1 MLGDAWRWV
10 AFLCALHDLGKY
22 SPAFQSLNLSLA
34 KSRIGAWGIGA
45 VEFVA
50 KPAGASGRVDA
61 PHGIITA
68 FHLRNMLIEWG
79 STEETAFGIAAVLG
93 GHHGYFPADQ
103 DVRQVRWERNSHG
116 QRAWAAAR
124 TEMAVELAGLCG
136 LPDPRTVSW
145 GGVRLPLPAAIG
157 LAALASV
164 SDWVASDT
172 ANFAYAPDDLDL
184 DAYVADAHAQAEKSV
199 GRLALDPWVPPRELG
214 FAAMFGEPPRPVQ
227 ILVEQVVGELRE
239 PALVVVEAPTGEGKT
254 NAALQ
259 AAAMLVRRLELAG
272 LYVALPT
279 QASSK
284 QTRDVIRKMLD
295 KLGDDTGVSLV
306 HAGAREVLEQ
316 EAAMPSEVGVD
327 EGDSAAEAQAW
338 LTRKR
343 SLLAV
348 LGSGTVDQAS
358 MGAFRGGHVF
368 VRLAGLAGKVV
379 VIDEVHAYDTHMS
392 TLLQRLLAWL
402 GALGVPVVLLSA
414 TLPSGRRHD
423 LVAAWQAGARGCRPD
438 EIPAVASTAGYP
450 RVTVASAADALCE
463 HGAGLSELTADRKV
477 RLEQIADGQVVDWA
491 LAEAAKG
498 RCVAVVQNIVQ
509 RAVDTYE
516 KLKERIAQ
524 LPEAER
530 PLLLAINGSLPRADR
545 SEVENELREM
555 FGAKGIRPRRA
566 IVVGTQVL
574 EQSLDLDF
582 DGLLT
587 DLAPIDSLFQRL
599 GRVHRHR
606 RDAARGELVLT
617 ITGVTDT
624 PAGPRFPRYLHTV
637 YAPAVLMRTWAVLK
651 DMRTIESWPEMA
663 DLVEKVYG
671 DRVAC
676 PAGWESE
683 WSLAAQRMKAARD
696 KDARAA
702 EIACLPY
709 PHRVEELFELT
720 ERPGRRRTRKGSGE
734 RR

>member
-1 MLGDAWRWV
+1 MIILRADGLPVIEPWGKSVGRVGCHPLVCHAIDTFAVAWRLAPRLVRGRLRASVEESFGVLGDAWRWV

-423 LVAAWQAGARGCRPD
+423 LVAAWQAGARGC
-438 EIPAVASTAGYP
+438 
-450 RVTVASAADALCE
+450 C
-463 HGAGLSELTADRKV
+463 
-477 RLEQIADGQVVDWA
+477 
-491 LAEAAKG
+491 G
-498 RCVAVVQNIVQ
+498 RT
-509 RAVDTYE
+509 RS
-516 KLKERIAQ
+516 R
-524 LPEAER
+524 R
-530 PLLLAINGSLPRADR
+530 LPRR
-545 SEVENELREM
+545 R
-555 FGAKGIRPRRA
+555 GIR
-566 IVVGTQVL
+566 G
-574 EQSLDLDF
+574 
-582 DGLLT
+582 
-587 DLAPIDSLFQRL
+587 
-599 GRVHRHR
+599 
-606 RDAARGELVLT
+606 
-617 ITGVTDT
+617 
-624 PAGPRFPRYLHTV
+624 
-637 YAPAVLMRTWAVLK
+637 
-651 DMRTIESWPEMA
+651 
-663 DLVEKVYG
+663 
-671 DRVAC
+671 
-676 PAGWESE
+676 
-683 WSLAAQRMKAARD
+683 
-696 KDARAA
+696 
-702 EIACLPY
+702 
-709 PHRVEELFELT
+709 
-720 ERPGRRRTRKGSGE
+720 
-734 RR
+734 